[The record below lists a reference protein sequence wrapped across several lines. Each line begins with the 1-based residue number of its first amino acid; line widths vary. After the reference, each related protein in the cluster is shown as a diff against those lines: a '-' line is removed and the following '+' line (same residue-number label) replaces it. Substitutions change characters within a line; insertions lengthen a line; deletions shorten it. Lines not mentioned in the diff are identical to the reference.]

1 MIVSY
6 QLGETMIRVTA
17 NGVVKNC
24 QGSSRREF
32 LRIGSLAL
40 GGLTIPHLLKASEAG
55 RSLVKDKAV
64 VLLFLQGGPSQIE
77 TFDPKMTAPVEIRS
91 ITGEVQTNLPG
102 VTFGGTFRK
111 LAAMADRLAIVRS
124 FASGNADH
132 QNYMTVAGG
141 DNPTRAPMGTLYAR
155 IAGPNSPQSGM
166 PNNVIIP
173 AEAVS
178 PGLRLQQNF
187 ETDSLRKL
195 VGSSQNLGANYAF
208 FDPSGGGEL
217 RQNLELR
224 IAPDRLADRRG
235 LLTQLD
241 TFRRQ
246 ADRTG
251 AFESAAAYDQQ
262 AYDLLLRGVAQ
273 AFDLSREDPRVVNRY
288 DTSGI
293 FDMAEVTR
301 WGDMRRSS
309 NLLGK
314 QMLLARRLVEHGCG
328 FVTVMDAGWD
338 MHSNNNSPRNLFGMH
353 WLGNQVDHAVSTFLH
368 DVEARGLSDKILLIV
383 TGEMGRSPRI
393 DRNGGRDHWANL
405 TPLLLA
411 GGGLRMGQVIG
422 QSDRQAG
429 APVTERYTP
438 RHLLGT
444 VMETVFNVGELRL
457 MPDLP
462 RDVVNATTA
471 GTVIREL
478 F

>member
-1 MIVSY
+1 M
-6 QLGETMIRVTA
+6 
-17 NGVVKNC
+17 
-24 QGSSRREF
+24 GS
-32 LRIGSLAL
+32 
-40 GGLTIPHLLKASEAG
+40 
-55 RSLVKDKAV
+55 
-64 VLLFLQGGPSQIE
+64 
-77 TFDPKMTAPVEIRS
+77 
-91 ITGEVQTNLPG
+91 
-102 VTFGGTFRK
+102 
-111 LAAMADRLAIVRS
+111 
-124 FASGNADH
+124 
-132 QNYMTVAGG
+132 
-141 DNPTRAPMGTLYAR
+141 LYAR
-155 IAGPNSPQSGM
+155 IAGPNSPHSGM
-166 PNNVIIP
+166 PNNVIVP
-173 AEAVS
+173 PEAVS

-195 VGSSQNLGANYAF
+195 VSASQHLGANYAF

-224 IAPDRLADRRG
+224 IAPERLADRRS

-251 AFESAAAYDQQ
+251 VFENAAAYDQQ
-262 AYDLLLRGVAQ
+262 AYDLLVRGVSQ
-273 AFDLSREDPRVVNRY
+273 AFDLSREDPRLVNRY

-301 WGDMRRSS
+301 WGDMRRST

-338 MHSNNNSPRNLFGMH
+338 MHSNNNSPRNSFGMH
-353 WLGNQVDHAVSTFLH
+353 WLGNQVDHAVSTFLQ

-393 DRNGGRDHWANL
+393 GNNGGRDHWANL
-405 TPLLLA
+405 TPLLIA

-429 APVTERYTP
+429 APATERYTP

-444 VMETVFNVGELRL
+444 VMETMFNVGEVRL

-462 RDVVNATTA
+462 RDVVNSTTA